1 MLFERHHSVTRE
13 SGAVAVKIF
22 ISQFVN
28 TGIVVLFVH
37 GKLPNNMNNPVASLG
52 VFGGKHDDFTAE
64 WYGNVGSLL
73 CLTMVA
79 NIFTPHFEHFFGWC
93 LQKRSRKKAGT
104 EGGFLTQGGL
114 PLAMHRLAAGLLTN
128 AAPAAASM
136 NKAFV
141 GPHFDLSERYAQ
153 VLMVVCVTLLYC
165 GGIPLLLPLCALSL
179 WVHYGVDK
187 VRGCT
192 MLCVGAVQWV

>member
-1 MLFERHHSVTRE
+1 MWHLGGELLPGPGVHRPRSWLRRHRECVAQDHPHTYVRWVCRGVWLATPAYHLTHAGLVLFERHHSVTRE

-114 PLAMHRLAAGLLTN
+114 PLAMHRLAAGL
-128 AAPAAASM
+128 
-136 NKAFV
+136 
-141 GPHFDLSERYAQ
+141 
-153 VLMVVCVTLLYC
+153 
-165 GGIPLLLPLCALSL
+165 
-179 WVHYGVDK
+179 
-187 VRGCT
+187 
-192 MLCVGAVQWV
+192 